1 LATASTFIGH
11 HFIFIRPKKF
21 ITQKNEFWAKNGL
34 KTVIFRVKFIIAK
47 LEKMTN
53 KKVCWGMGQ

>member
-1 LATASTFIGH
+1 MT
-11 HFIFIRPKKF
+11 RNDKYMMKKF
-21 ITQKNEFWAKNGL
+21 ITQTNEFWAKNGL